1 MQRDRLWKMGRNC
14 RTWVINRK
22 AYIEVILGSVY
33 LIQTLVLSMRNI
45 YFCYG
50 CITLLKQPQEWK
62 CMISIQ
68 NAGWACSHHPSE
80 TGLDAPPE
88 IQRPHVGWDTHEPR
102 SSHWSFCQSEIHF
115 SFRVWVMILE
125 PWCYLQL
132 KWVTRHWQL
141 KSPWPGRNKH
151 ENMVGVHVSHW
162 FTVRKEGEIYDRAH
176 SKYSLALTFRIFL
189 CDCSFLLSIFL
200 WLFLRG
206 GQRWTTTSPFGKTR
220 PNRWTVWMRAVLG
233 KLSFMSRLLKHMF
246 ICSVAP
252 SFSSPWV
259 PSKKCTSIKI
269 YS

>member
-1 MQRDRLWKMGRNC
+1 MQRDRLWKMGWNC
-14 RTWVINRK
+14 RTWVIDRK
-22 AYIEVILGSVY
+22 AYIEMILGSVY

-45 YFCYG
+45 F
-50 CITLLKQPQEWK
+50 LLWPRNIAEAAPRVKVYDFNPK
-62 CMISIQ
+62 
-68 NAGWACSHHPSE
+68 GWACSRHPSE

-88 IQRPHVGWDTHEPR
+88 IQRPHVGWDAHEPR
-102 SSHWSFCQSEIHF
+102 SSDWSFCHSEIHF
-115 SFRVWVMILE
+115 YFRVWVMILE

-141 KSPWPGRNKH
+141 NSPWPGRNKH
-151 ENMVGVHVSHW
+151 QNTVGVHMPHW
-162 FTVRKEGEIYDRAH
+162 FTVRKEGEICDRAH

-206 GQRWTTTSPFGKTR
+206 GQRWMTASPFGETR
-220 PNRWTVWMRAVLG
+220 PNRWTVWMRAVLV